1 MANAS
6 LAGDLVSDD
15 TGFRMT
21 LGDDLVRDTPKPHIR
36 AWIKVF
42 GAHLFMVRYCWVIID
57 DGNTLRRS
65 LLTALS
71 APPGCVENPAA
82 GHGGLAD
89 RLGTAGL
96 SIRSRLRRQ
105 DS

>member
-36 AWIKVF
+36 AWIKLF
-42 GAHLFMVRYCWVIID
+42 GAHLFMGPFCRVIIE
-57 DGNTLRRS
+57 DGNTLRGS

-71 APPGCVENPAA
+71 APPAA
-82 GHGGLAD
+82 WKILLRVMAVWRTASA
-89 RLGTAGL
+89 RLVF
-96 SIRSRLRRQ
+96 R
-105 DS
+105 